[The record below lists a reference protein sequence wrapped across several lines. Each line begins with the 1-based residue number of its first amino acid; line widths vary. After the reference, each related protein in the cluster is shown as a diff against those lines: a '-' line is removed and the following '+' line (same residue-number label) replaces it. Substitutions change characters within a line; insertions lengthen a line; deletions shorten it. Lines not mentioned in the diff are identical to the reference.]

1 MRLCAPKRV
10 VVKSHR
16 QWKGSV
22 KSQKC
27 PARIKIN
34 DMFEYTDPVDGSV
47 SKRQG
52 LRFIFED
59 NSRIVFRLSGTGV
72 AGATVRLYLEKYE
85 PPSGNLSLHQFE
97 ASCRSEE
104 AADTLP
110 ASLCT
115 GGETTGSHCP

>member
-1 MRLCAPKRV
+1 
-10 VVKSHR
+10 
-16 QWKGSV
+16 
-22 KSQKC
+22 
-27 PARIKIN
+27 
-34 DMFEYTDPVDGSV
+34 MFEYVDPVDGSV

-97 ASCRSEE
+97 ACSQRKPQN
-104 AADTLP
+104 TLP
-110 ASLCT
+110 GSLCT